1 MSWSDTRNVAFAEL
15 LSGVITLLGGL
26 AKYGATMRLT
36 VQSMSQKLGD
46 HSQNCDGYVNKAWVI
61 YFRLRLPNDGM

>member
-26 AKYGATMRLT
+26 AKYGATMALT
-36 VQSMSQKLGD
+36 LQSMSQNWETTANTVTVM
-46 HSQNCDGYVNKAWVI
+46 SIRPWVSN
-61 YFRLRLPNDGM
+61 FRLRLPNEER